1 MRFYDTHS
9 TKIGIFFE
17 PSPIFV
23 KNYKSKSKKGEFLI
37 LRIKP

>member
-9 TKIGIFFE
+9 TKIDIFFE

-23 KNYKSKSKKGEFLI
+23 KNNNSKSKKGEFLVF
-37 LRIKP
+37 RIEP

>member
-1 MRFYDTHS
+1 MRFNDTLS

-23 KNYKSKSKKGEFLI
+23 KNYNSKSKKGEFLI
-37 LRIKP
+37 FRIKP